1 MQTRRLRAPCFLR
14 GNKVRYGMA
23 SPNCGHLDQQIMRT
37 LQLWIDHHQILQR
50 QRVVDDADI
59 AQRWSIEGRGIAY
72 KSELDTENAI
82 SANHLVRLFPGW
94 RGEHIPLNAILPS
107 SRFVPARSRALVKH
121 LQENFAAR

>member
-1 MQTRRLRAPCFLR
+1 MQTRRLQAPCFLR

-59 AQRWSIEGRGIAY
+59 AQRWAIEGRGTTIAAEAG
-72 KSELDTENAI
+72 KLSVGENI
-82 SANHLVRLFPGW
+82 ST
-94 RGEHIPLNAILPS
+94 
-107 SRFVPARSRALVKH
+107 
-121 LQENFAAR
+121 